1 MLHTVKQEAVEVKEI
16 NIPVGISDFKEI
28 CKNGYYYVDKTFLI
42 KELLKT
48 TATKVTLITRPRRFG
63 KTMAMSMLATYF
75 DIRENSQDLFEG
87 LEISKETDLCKEWM
101 NQWPVVFLS
110 LKDIDG
116 LNFEDA
122 YERLVV
128 QISNLYKNYT
138 YLLEYDKIDPD
149 DRQIF
154 LDLKAGKA
162 EKAQVFQA
170 LRTLMRMLQIYHQ
183 KKVILLLDEYDVP
196 IAKASSNGYYNQ
208 MLDVMKGIM
217 STALK
222 DNTSL
227 QFSVVTGCLRIA
239 KESVFTG
246 TNNFVTDSITDSR
259 YNEFFG
265 FTQAE
270 VDQILEDADA
280 GKHAESVK
288 YWYDGYHFGNV
299 DVYCPWDLMNYL
311 CDLQRN
317 PEAKP
322 DSYWKN
328 TSDNAIIRS
337 FIDYAGS
344 SITKKLET
352 LLAGGYIVE
361 QIDESLT
368 YDYLH
373 SSEENLWSI
382 LYLTG
387 YLTTVR
393 EEDLSTSVP
402 DGLSALAIPNAEI
415 QEIFETTVMKW
426 FSDSAKTWSRQ
437 ILFDAV
443 WRNDCELLTQEMN
456 KLLRKTISY
465 HDYKEDFYHAFLA
478 GIFAGAGYSVESNK
492 EHGEGRSDIVVS
504 DIVNGRVAVFEVKKS
519 DALADLTSD
528 CESALA
534 QIDDRMYAKEFEDD
548 YDEVLCY
555 GVSFF
560 KKRCLV
566 KSIDKFAGRN
576 PIDQAIF
583 ESEQKMDN
591 GAEAV
596 DAETVPFAS
605 GDNHNN
611 HR

>member
-1 MLHTVKQEAVEVKEI
+1 MLHTVKQEAVEMKEI

-75 DIRENSQDLFEG
+75 DIRENSQDLFDG

-443 WRNDCELLTQEMN
+443 WKNDCELLTQEMN

-519 DALADLTSD
+519 NALADLVSD

-555 GVSFF
+555 GISFF

-566 KSIDKFAGRN
+566 
-576 PIDQAIF
+576 
-583 ESEQKMDN
+583 N
-591 GAEAV
+591 GI
-596 DAETVPFAS
+596 
-605 GDNHNN
+605 NC
-611 HR
+611 

>member
-1 MLHTVKQEAVEVKEI
+1 MLHTVKQEAVEMKEI

-75 DIRENSQDLFEG
+75 DIRENSQDLFDG

-138 YLLEYDKIDPD
+138 YLLDCDKIDPD

-443 WRNDCELLTQEMN
+443 WKNDCKLLTQEMN

-528 CESALA
+528 CEAALA

-555 GVSFF
+555 GISFF

-566 KSIDKFAGRN
+566 KGIN
-576 PIDQAIF
+576 CQ
-583 ESEQKMDN
+583 Q
-591 GAEAV
+591 
-596 DAETVPFAS
+596 
-605 GDNHNN
+605 
-611 HR
+611 

>member
-1 MLHTVKQEAVEVKEI
+1 MKEI

-75 DIRENSQDLFEG
+75 DIRENSQDLFDG

-299 DVYCPWDLMNYL
+299 DVYCPWDMMNYL

-443 WRNDCELLTQEMN
+443 WKNNCKLLTQEMN

>member
-1 MLHTVKQEAVEVKEI
+1 MKEI

-75 DIRENSQDLFEG
+75 DIRENSQDLFDG

-270 VDQILEDADA
+270 IDQILEDADA

-443 WRNDCELLTQEMN
+443 WKNDCKLLTQEMN

-534 QIDDRMYAKEFEDD
+534 QIDDRMYAKEYEDD

-555 GVSFF
+555 GISFF

-566 KSIDKFAGRN
+566 
-576 PIDQAIF
+576 
-583 ESEQKMDN
+583 N
-591 GAEAV
+591 GI
-596 DAETVPFAS
+596 
-605 GDNHNN
+605 NC
-611 HR
+611 

>member
-1 MLHTVKQEAVEVKEI
+1 MLHTVKQEAVEMKEI

-75 DIRENSQDLFEG
+75 DIRENSQDLFDG

-344 SITKKLET
+344 SITKKLEI

-426 FSDSAKTWSRQ
+426 FSDSAKIWSRQ

-443 WRNDCELLTQEMN
+443 WKNDCELLTQEMN

-492 EHGEGRSDIVVS
+492 EHGKGRSDIVVS

-519 DALADLTSD
+519 DALADLISD

-555 GVSFF
+555 GISFF

-566 KSIDKFAGRN
+566 KGIN
-576 PIDQAIF
+576 CQ
-583 ESEQKMDN
+583 Q
-591 GAEAV
+591 
-596 DAETVPFAS
+596 
-605 GDNHNN
+605 
-611 HR
+611 

>member
-1 MLHTVKQEAVEVKEI
+1 MLHTVKQEAVEMKEI

-75 DIRENSQDLFEG
+75 DIRENSQDLFDG

-426 FSDSAKTWSRQ
+426 FADSVKKWNRTAIFQALWNQKPEIITR
-437 ILFDAV
+437 
-443 WRNDCELLTQEMN
+443 EMN
-456 KLLRKTISY
+456 LLLWNTISY
-465 HDYKEDFYHAFLA
+465 HDYKEDFYHAFLT
-478 GIFAGAGYSVESNK
+478 GIFMRAGEQIESNK
-492 EHGEGRSDIVVS
+492 EHGLGRPDLVII
-504 DIVNGRVAVFEVKKS
+504 DKANGKVAIFEVKYSQRMKQ
-519 DALADLTSD
+519 LNKD
-528 CESALA
+528 CDKALA
-534 QIDDRMYAKEFEDD
+534 QMKERKYAEDYKDRYKDIF
-548 YDEVLCY
+548 CY
-555 GVSFF
+555 GISFY
-560 KKRCLV
+560 KKECLV
-566 KSIDKFAGRN
+566 KML
-576 PIDQAIF
+576 
-583 ESEQKMDN
+583 ES
-591 GAEAV
+591 
-596 DAETVPFAS
+596 
-605 GDNHNN
+605 
-611 HR
+611 

>member
-1 MLHTVKQEAVEVKEI
+1 MLHTVKQEAVEMKEI

-75 DIRENSQDLFEG
+75 DIRENSQDLFDG

-154 LDLKAGKA
+154 LDLKAGKV

-352 LLAGGYIVE
+352 LLAGGYIIE
-361 QIDESLT
+361 QIEESLT

-443 WRNDCELLTQEMN
+443 WKNDCELLTQEMN

-519 DALADLTSD
+519 NALADLVSD
-528 CESALA
+528 CEAALA

-555 GVSFF
+555 GISFF

-566 KSIDKFAGRN
+566 KGIN
-576 PIDQAIF
+576 CQ
-583 ESEQKMDN
+583 Q
-591 GAEAV
+591 
-596 DAETVPFAS
+596 
-605 GDNHNN
+605 
-611 HR
+611 

>member
-1 MLHTVKQEAVEVKEI
+1 MKEI

-75 DIRENSQDLFEG
+75 DIRENSQDLFDG

-443 WRNDCELLTQEMN
+443 WKNDCKLLTQEMN

-555 GVSFF
+555 GISFF

-566 KSIDKFAGRN
+566 KGIN
-576 PIDQAIF
+576 CQ
-583 ESEQKMDN
+583 Q
-591 GAEAV
+591 
-596 DAETVPFAS
+596 
-605 GDNHNN
+605 
-611 HR
+611 

>member
-1 MLHTVKQEAVEVKEI
+1 MKEI

-75 DIRENSQDLFEG
+75 DIRENSQDLFDG

-280 GKHAESVK
+280 GKHAASVK

-393 EEDLSTSVP
+393 EEDLSISVP

-443 WRNDCELLTQEMN
+443 WKNNCKLLTQEMN

>member
-1 MLHTVKQEAVEVKEI
+1 MLHTVKQEAVEMKEI

-75 DIRENSQDLFEG
+75 DIRENSQDLFDG

-270 VDQILEDADA
+270 IDQILEDADA

-443 WRNDCELLTQEMN
+443 WKNDCELLTQEMN

-465 HDYKEDFYHAFLA
+465 HDYKEDFYHVFLA

-519 DALADLTSD
+519 DALADLISD

-555 GVSFF
+555 GISFF

-566 KSIDKFAGRN
+566 KGIN
-576 PIDQAIF
+576 CQ
-583 ESEQKMDN
+583 Q
-591 GAEAV
+591 
-596 DAETVPFAS
+596 
-605 GDNHNN
+605 
-611 HR
+611 

>member
-1 MLHTVKQEAVEVKEI
+1 MKEM

-75 DIRENSQDLFEG
+75 DIKENSQDLFDG

-138 YLLEYDKIDPD
+138 YLLDCDKIDLD

-443 WRNDCELLTQEMN
+443 WKNDCELLTQEMN

-555 GVSFF
+555 GISFF

-566 KSIDKFAGRN
+566 
-576 PIDQAIF
+576 
-583 ESEQKMDN
+583 N
-591 GAEAV
+591 GI
-596 DAETVPFAS
+596 
-605 GDNHNN
+605 NC
-611 HR
+611 

>member
-1 MLHTVKQEAVEVKEI
+1 MKKI

-28 CKNGYYYVDKTFLI
+28 RKNGYYYVDKTFLI

-63 KTMAMSMLATYF
+63 KTMAMSMLADYF

-280 GKHAESVK
+280 GRHAESVK

-437 ILFDAV
+437 TLFDAV
-443 WRNDCELLTQEMN
+443 WKNDCELLTQEMN

-519 DALADLTSD
+519 DALADLVSD

-555 GVSFF
+555 GISFF

-566 KSIDKFAGRN
+566 KGIN
-576 PIDQAIF
+576 CQ
-583 ESEQKMDN
+583 Q
-591 GAEAV
+591 
-596 DAETVPFAS
+596 
-605 GDNHNN
+605 
-611 HR
+611 

>member
-1 MLHTVKQEAVEVKEI
+1 MLHTVKQEAVEMKEI

-75 DIRENSQDLFEG
+75 DIRENSQDLFDG

-299 DVYCPWDLMNYL
+299 DVYCPWDMMNYL

-555 GVSFF
+555 GISFF

-566 KSIDKFAGRN
+566 
-576 PIDQAIF
+576 
-583 ESEQKMDN
+583 N
-591 GAEAV
+591 GI
-596 DAETVPFAS
+596 
-605 GDNHNN
+605 NC
-611 HR
+611 

>member
-1 MLHTVKQEAVEVKEI
+1 MKEI

-75 DIRENSQDLFEG
+75 DIRENSQDLFDG

-443 WRNDCELLTQEMN
+443 WRNDCKLLTQEMN

>member
-1 MLHTVKQEAVEVKEI
+1 MKEI

-75 DIRENSQDLFEG
+75 DIRENSQDLFDG

-270 VDQILEDADA
+270 IDQILEDADA

-443 WRNDCELLTQEMN
+443 WKNDCKLLTQEMN

-519 DALADLTSD
+519 DALADLISD

-555 GVSFF
+555 GISFF

-566 KSIDKFAGRN
+566 KGIN
-576 PIDQAIF
+576 C
-583 ESEQKMDN
+583 
-591 GAEAV
+591 
-596 DAETVPFAS
+596 
-605 GDNHNN
+605 
-611 HR
+611 